1 MSVENQTRTS
11 DEHDEDVIIIEEKS
25 KASHWVAGVTLII
38 GAVAGGLIGSS
49 ISENKW
55 TEAYAQLETQTK
67 QYQSQLTQAKEK
79 SAEVDVLVEK
89 EKQQALE
96 AQKQTLDEEKVQ
108 AIVEESKKHA
118 ALTKE
123 VGVLKSQKASLE
135 MQVEEQNK
143 QIDKLTN
150 QVDLQVTMLTR
161 AKQLFQRQLQLK
173 EEASALEVKIEVTT
187 SNEKRLAKECEVY
200 LEGKS
205 WDVKSDVCQRQEA
218 AKKLIAQYNDELQ
231 LLQMDIKEIDSI
243 SESIGM

>member
-55 TEAYAQLETQTK
+55 TEAYTQLETQTK

-96 AQKQTLDEEKVQ
+96 AQKQTLDEEKAQ

-118 ALTKE
+118 TLTKE
-123 VGVLKSQKASLE
+123 VSALKSQKASLE

-173 EEASALEVKIEVTT
+173 EEASALEVKLEVTT

-218 AKKLIAQYNDELQ
+218 AKKLITQYNDELQ

>member
-55 TEAYAQLETQTK
+55 TEAYTQLETQTK

-96 AQKQTLDEEKVQ
+96 AQKQTLDEEKAQ

-118 ALTKE
+118 TLTKE

-173 EEASALEVKIEVTT
+173 EEASALEVKLEVTT